1 MEIFSDRVAAKSQWK
16 FVFQKT
22 CSIYSTMV
30 LFLVRGN
37 INIFIRSILDHFWY
51 LLRTLNQFQDK
62 IHDLFKICRLK
73 ITFSSILTKYLKILE
88 DSLCSLPTKITPP
101 IVYTYI
107 WIIST
112 NYHDKAKQNTEVFFR
127 IYPYKTLCLKQFYL
141 KITSCWLV

>member
-1 MEIFSDRVAAKSQWK
+1 MEIFSDRAAAKSQWK

-88 DSLCSLPTKITPP
+88 DSLCSLPTKNYSTHCLYLQLHEWWVRI
-101 IVYTYI
+101 IMIKLSKYKGFFSVYTHIKLY
-107 WIIST
+107 
-112 NYHDKAKQNTEVFFR
+112 A
-127 IYPYKTLCLKQFYL
+127 
-141 KITSCWLV
+141 